1 MTKDELIERLK
12 GYEWDDVEFK
22 RARKGV
28 PEDAYKTV
36 SAYANTAGGWLIF
49 GVKEAKGEFVVSGV
63 EEVDKVQNDFLS
75 CLRTGDKVNR
85 SIDTRGSIH
94 KIDDKVVL
102 AFYIPELGRKEKPAY
117 LKGDPRESYIR
128 RGGGDE
134 RCTQKELERF
144 LRDAAEVPYDAQV
157 VEGLDPESF
166 CDERALSWY
175 RRMFN
180 EKHPG
185 RHEMLDDREF
195 LREWN
200 FVVEVRDKPSIT
212 RAALLL
218 FGKSRHVRRMLSR
231 PVVDFQIIHEGFE
244 DWTPDHRWADR
255 ILVEDNIVQA
265 WLAIV
270 ERYMKH
276 ADRPFEIDSATL
288 RRHDAPPDYKSF
300 REAAINLLIHQDY
313 GETGRHAQIQIFRDR
328 TRFWN
333 PGNAFQSVDQLLEP
347 GVKEMRNPNLVSAF
361 QRIGLSDQAGTGIRA
376 IFTNWRQLGNI
387 PPQIVNHRDEKAF
400 ELTLLKE
407 KLLSEDQ
414 QRFQK
419 EIGVSLNENQATIL
433 AYACHE
439 GQVSLTDAKG
449 ITGLTAGKAK
459 KELESLAV
467 AVLLKPLE
475 PGRLYTLA
483 DQIRNRYLQN
493 GKKKGYRTPENAVA
507 ENDKGTK
514 KDQAG
519 TKSALSR
526 YQVEILNKCN
536 ENSSLLDLIAISGRS
551 DRTKFRHQVLNP
563 LIEMGLI
570 EMTIPDK
577 PRSSQQKY
585 RLTNNGRQR
594 LNAIKEDDE

>member
-36 SAYANTAGGWLIF
+36 SAFANTAGGWLIF
-49 GVKEAKGEFVVSGV
+49 GVKEGKGEFIVSGV
-63 EEVDKVQNDFLS
+63 EAVDKVQNDFLS

-166 CDERALSWY
+166 YDDRALAWY

-185 RHEMLDDREF
+185 RHEMLDDQEF

-200 FVVEVRDKPSIT
+200 FVVEEADTPSIT
-212 RAALLL
+212 RVALLL

-231 PVVDFQIIHEGFE
+231 PVVDFQIIHDRFE
-244 DWTPDHRWADR
+244 DWTPDRRWADR
-255 ILVEDNIVQA
+255 ILVEDNIIQA

-288 RRHDAPPDYKSF
+288 RRHDVPPDYKSF

-313 GETGRHAQIQIFRDR
+313 GESGRHAQIQIFRDR

-333 PGNAFQSVDQLLEP
+333 PGNAFQ
-347 GVKEMRNPNLVSAF
+347 
-361 QRIGLSDQAGTGIRA
+361 IGRA
-376 IFTNWRQLGNI
+376 H
-387 PPQIVNHRDEKAF
+387 V
-400 ELTLLKE
+400 
-407 KLLSEDQ
+407 
-414 QRFQK
+414 
-419 EIGVSLNENQATIL
+419 
-433 AYACHE
+433 
-439 GQVSLTDAKG
+439 
-449 ITGLTAGKAK
+449 
-459 KELESLAV
+459 
-467 AVLLKPLE
+467 
-475 PGRLYTLA
+475 
-483 DQIRNRYLQN
+483 
-493 GKKKGYRTPENAVA
+493 
-507 ENDKGTK
+507 
-514 KDQAG
+514 
-519 TKSALSR
+519 
-526 YQVEILNKCN
+526 
-536 ENSSLLDLIAISGRS
+536 
-551 DRTKFRHQVLNP
+551 
-563 LIEMGLI
+563 
-570 EMTIPDK
+570 
-577 PRSSQQKY
+577 
-585 RLTNNGRQR
+585 
-594 LNAIKEDDE
+594 